1 MTKSTITREQLLEI
15 IETDHVQCGE
25 ASYLARIA
33 LAAMDSEPVAWMHNN
48 NDIGIPAVTVS
59 QKVGHYWMA
68 EFENVQPLYR
78 HAQSAPV
85 VPDELL
91 KEYLRL
97 VQCMLSDYRDGNY
110 GDAQRWIRHIAKAS
124 DDFERKYGLSPW
136 EMACKTCRASMLAAA
151 PQSPGSELATVPGKW
166 IPVSERIPEK
176 GQAVLVYRPKAHE
189 GGDSDVRIAVYGRH
203 NFEHGFGCY
212 WEPSHWMPLPNPP
225 KE

>member
-1 MTKSTITREQLLEI
+1 
-15 IETDHVQCGE
+15 
-25 ASYLARIA
+25 
-33 LAAMDSEPVAWMHNN
+33 
-48 NDIGIPAVTVS
+48 
-59 QKVGHYWMA
+59 MA

-136 EMACKTCRASMLAAA
+136 EMARKTCRASMLAAA

-212 WEPSHWMPLPNPP
+212 WEPSHWMPLPAAPQ
-225 KE
+225 EVGDA